1 MGCNMQFALCCL
13 TGDRD
18 PTRPEYVVS
27 DMLRPLPQLDL
38 DLVPFDTTH
47 EAVGAVRPA
56 LSPASDCQSDSLS
69 LLSYATVVR
78 GEEGDAASH
87 VISYDDS
94 FSSCSD
100 SSPGGIRKRHNIPSC
115 HLGVD
120 KKSLQIPK
128 GRGRG
133 MFSSPFSDAAVGQP
147 VSTSGYGRGG
157 RRGQSNT
164 LVTPPVFLGHGR
176 GVRHGLSSD
185 SIVGQPVFQGHGRS
199 IRCGSS
205 SDTSLDQSITESQ
218 LYSRLCAA
226 AWGDHHHHHRD
237 DLWIDPDRRQM
248 RSGLCHS
255 SHDQRDTEFAA
266 SCEDSFR
273 PAERQCTPTYFT
285 PTANGQASGSQLRS
299 DVVQSASEPSA
310 ASAADLPSQRHQSKV
325 VRRGGRLFCM
335 LEQSADRDTE
345 FLFEQSL
352 GDGVEGDADV
362 HVDTEV
368 ELMKF
373 EHPTRCTVYSLA
385 VSSLP

>member
-1 MGCNMQFALCCL
+1 MQFALCCL

-38 DLVPFDTTH
+38 DLVQFDTTH

-56 LSPASDCQSDSLS
+56 LSPASDCQSDGLS
-69 LLSYATVVR
+69 PLSYATVVR

-87 VISYDDS
+87 VISYDNS
-94 FSSCSD
+94 FSGCSD
-100 SSPGGIRKRHNIPSC
+100 SSPGGIRKRHNMPSC
-115 HLGVD
+115 CLGVD

-133 MFSSPFSDAAVGQP
+133 MFPSLFSDAAVGQP
-147 VSTSGYGRGG
+147 VLTSGHGRGG
-157 RRGQSNT
+157 RHGQSDSV
-164 LVTPPVFLGHGR
+164 LTPPVFLGCGR
-176 GVRHGLSSD
+176 GVRHGVSSD
-185 SIVGQPVFQGHGRS
+185 SVVGQPVFRGHGRR
-199 IRCGSS
+199 IQRGSS
-205 SDTSLDQSITESQ
+205 SDTSLDQSIAESELQ
-218 LYSRLCAA
+218 SHVCAA
-226 AWGDHHHHHRD
+226 AWDC
-237 DLWIDPDRRQM
+237 DLCIDPDRRQM
-248 RSGLCHS
+248 RSGPCHS
-255 SHDQRDTEFAA
+255 SHDQRDAEFRPLSA

-273 PAERQCTPTYFT
+273 PAERQCSPTYFT
-285 PTANGQASGSQLRS
+285 LCEQTENGQASGARLL
-299 DVVQSASEPSA
+299 SASVPSA
-310 ASAADLPSQRHQSKV
+310 ASAADLSSDSPSQRRRSMV

-335 LEQSADRDTE
+335 LEQSANRDAE

-373 EHPTRCTVYSLA
+373 EHPTRCTM
-385 VSSLP
+385 